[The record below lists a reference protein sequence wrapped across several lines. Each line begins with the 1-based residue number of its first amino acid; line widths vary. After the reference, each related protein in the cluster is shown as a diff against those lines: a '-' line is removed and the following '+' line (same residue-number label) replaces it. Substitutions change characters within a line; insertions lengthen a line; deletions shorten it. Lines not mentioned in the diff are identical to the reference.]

1 MPLTEVSPPK
11 SVLWGLVIA
20 TTLLL
25 MAVIAHIFVEDKEE
39 EELEEKID
47 KLAAKVSEQ
56 PAVVIDNGEDKLPE
70 VVSLNDIVKAED

>member
-1 MPLTEVSPPK
+1 MELTEVSPPK

-25 MAVIAHIFVEDKEE
+25 MAVIAHIFVEYKEE

-56 PAVVIDNGEDKLPE
+56 PAVVIDNGEDKTPK
-70 VVSLNDIVKAED
+70 VVSLNDIVKDED